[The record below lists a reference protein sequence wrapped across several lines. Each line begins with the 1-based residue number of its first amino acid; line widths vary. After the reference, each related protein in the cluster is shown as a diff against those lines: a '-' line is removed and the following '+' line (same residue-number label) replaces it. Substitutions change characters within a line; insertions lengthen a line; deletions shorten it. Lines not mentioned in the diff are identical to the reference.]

1 MDKTMLD
8 LVGIAGGSFSVLAV
22 ALWIVKK
29 VCHSRCIRKDD
40 GNIAVEL
47 SLNIEEIQTIQ
58 SSEELRRQL
67 ADLKNQIQSRKNI
80 TV

>member
-1 MDKTMLD
+1 MDKTILD

-22 ALWIVKK
+22 ILWIAKK

-58 SSEELRRQL
+58 SSEELKKQL
-67 ADLKNQIQSRKNI
+67 ADLKNQIQSKRQI
-80 TV
+80 P

>member
-1 MDKTMLD
+1 MLD
-8 LVGIAGGSFSVLAV
+8 LIGIAGGSFSVLAV
-22 ALWIVKK
+22 VLWITKK

-58 SSEELRRQL
+58 SSEELKKQL
-67 ADLKNQIQSRKNI
+67 ADLKNQIQSRRQI
-80 TV
+80 P